1 MPDDQTVAP
10 ALLLALRA
18 RRDEVAERWYV
29 AIARTSFSPRRA
41 QQVRAELLALT
52 DRAIDAL
59 VGESFDVAAANAVGE
74 GLARLHYLNPAAL
87 EAMLRIL
94 GEDLVSGVP
103 PEVRVA
109 LQPRVTAVLGAAAS
123 GFFAIA
129 RAMILEEQDQIRR
142 ALFVTRQQADAA
154 EEARAVAEEAVR
166 VRTEVL
172 HAAAHDLRGPVT
184 TIMGQA
190 DLLRRRLDRDAS
202 PPADWLQTRAAAIRE
217 GALRIRG
224 MIEELLDVARLQS
237 GQQLA
242 LHIESVDVAELVAQ
256 VVRPRESS
264 DGRAGSRVAVD
275 AEPGLIVDADRARLL
290 RVVENL
296 VDNAIKYSPGATP
309 VEVGVRRHGDGVQ
322 IVVRD
327 RGVGIPADELPH
339 LFTPYY
345 RATTARGVRGIGIG
359 LAGAKSIVEQHGG
372 RISVESAVG
381 AGTTVVVS
389 LLSAPPQAQ
398 AS

>member
-1 MPDDQTVAP
+1 MRSDGPDRSG
-10 ALLLALRA
+10 LLPLLRA
-18 RRDEVAERWYV
+18 RREEVAERWYV

-41 QQVRAELLALT
+41 QQVREALLELT
-52 DRAIDAL
+52 DLAIGA
-59 VGESFDVAAANAVGE
+59 VASEPLDEAQARAVGE
-74 GLARLHYLNPAAL
+74 GLAQLHYLQPAAL
-87 EAMLRIL
+87 DAMLRIL
-94 GEDLVSGVP
+94 GDDLVAGVP
-103 PEVRVA
+103 SDRRVE
-109 LQPRVTAVLGAAAS
+109 LQPRLTALLGAAAA
-123 GFFAIA
+123 GFFARA

-142 ALFVTRQQADAA
+142 ALFVTRQQAEAA

-190 DLLRRRLDRDAS
+190 DLLRRRLDREAS

-242 LHIESVDVAELVAQ
+242 LHVEPVDVAGLVAQ
-256 VVRPRESS
+256 VLRPREANG
-264 DGRAGSRVAVD
+264 GRGESRIVVD
-275 AEPGLIVDADRARLL
+275 AAPGLVVEADRARLQ

-296 VDNAIKYSPGATP
+296 VDNAIKYSPNATP
-309 VEVGVRRHGDGVQ
+309 VEVAVRRHGDGVQ

-339 LFTPYY
+339 LFTPFY
-345 RATTARGVRGIGIG
+345 RASTARGVRGIGIG
-359 LAGAKSIVEQHGG
+359 LAGSKSIVEQHGG
-372 RISVESAVG
+372 EIAVESAVG
-381 AGTTVVVS
+381 AGTTVVVT
-389 LLSAPPQAQ
+389 LPSAPPQAQ

>member
-1 MPDDQTVAP
+1 MGDGVPDGSS
-10 ALLLALRA
+10 LLSHLRA
-18 RRDEVAERWYV
+18 RREDVAERWYV

-41 QQVRAELLALT
+41 QQVRAELLSLT
-52 DRAIDAL
+52 DQAIEALASEAFDEARAR
-59 VGESFDVAAANAVGE
+59 AVGE
-74 GLARLHYLNPAAL
+74 GMARLHYLQPAAL
-87 EAMLRIL
+87 DAMLRVL
-94 GEDLVSGVP
+94 GEDLVAGVAAEQRAELHP
-103 PEVRVA
+103 RLTA
-109 LQPRVTAVLGAAAS
+109 LLAAAAS
-123 GFFAIA
+123 GFFAQA
-129 RAMILEEQDQIRR
+129 RAMILGEQDQIRR
-142 ALFVTRQQADAA
+142 ALFVTRQQAEAA
-154 EEARAVAEEAVR
+154 DEARAVAEEAVR

-242 LHIESVDVAELVAQ
+242 LHIEPVDVAELVLQ
-256 VVRPRESS
+256 VLRPREAG
-264 DGRAGSRVAVD
+264 DGRGGSRVGVD
-275 AEPGLIVDADRARLL
+275 AEPGLIVEADRARLQ

-309 VEVGVRRHGDGVQ
+309 VDVAVRRHGDGVQ
-322 IVVRD
+322 LVVRD

-339 LFTPYY
+339 LFTPFY
-345 RATTARGVRGIGIG
+345 RASTARGVRGIGIG

-372 RISVESAVG
+372 QIAVESTVG

-389 LLSAPPQAQ
+389 LLGAPPQAQ